1 MAQFESLIYP
11 LAMVILHGY
20 ISSPEGNLHKQMGIT
35 AYIPCLGIQWNIMDI
50 YRQAKDSENRASIF
64 PMESQGAKRFSD
76 DRQTTSGIDPSWRLT
91 QGSWA
96 IPPRMREDSALQL
109 TTAPQNVPTFLS
121 WEISSTD
128 TWSSLCRWIVE
139 STHKL
144 VDERIKIPLG
154 GEWWECKLQP
164 ESIWRIRDKLH
175 YLVLFSTRLWFHCW
189 HHPCGNVHLL
199 LLVHWCAHVE
209 F

>member
-1 MAQFESLIYP
+1 
-11 LAMVILHGY
+11 
-20 ISSPEGNLHKQMGIT
+20 
-35 AYIPCLGIQWNIMDI
+35 MDI
-50 YRQAKDSENRASIF
+50 YRQAKNSEKRASIF
-64 PMESQGAKRFSD
+64 PMESQEAKRFSD

-128 TWSSLCRWIVE
+128 TWSSQCRWIVE

-144 VDERIKIPLG
+144 VDERIKIPLD

-164 ESIWRIRDKLH
+164 ESIWRIRDRLH
-175 YLVLFSTRLWFHCW
+175 YCIWFCFPKGFGSTADITHVATSICFCWYIDVLMLNSKQT
-189 HHPCGNVHLL
+189 NTTSHLIL
-199 LLVHWCAHVE
+199 SWP
-209 F
+209 FTSYKY